1 MTRYNIGR
9 YLNFQK
15 IFNVCEQVST
25 TFSNYIKKIL
35 YNTSSKIYDIWI
47 YLCMWTQKAEGQNF
61 VKNIFY
67 VINEKNLFSY

>member
-1 MTRYNIGR
+1 MARYNIGR

-35 YNTSSKIYDIWI
+35 YKTRSKIYDIWI

-61 VKNIFY
+61 VKSIFY
-67 VINEKNLFSY
+67 VINEKNLF